1 MCSKEVEIMDGRMD
15 GNMDHVSVSP
25 GGSGGATGQ
34 GGAMK
39 IVISLEEATIR
50 LLASAIG
57 AALASGTV
65 PASGSMQQAAEASAV
80 TSGDDAGAS
89 VARPLSVST
98 AMASPLP
105 IPADRPPA
113 VDPKAS
119 VLPDALI
126 CLEDGHRLTML
137 KRYLRSRFGL
147 TPEQYRARWGL
158 PLDYPMVAPR
168 YAMQRSDIARRSGL
182 GRNGRK
188 RREPPAEAPADP
200 VDVSASR

>member
-1 MCSKEVEIMDGRMD
+1 MDGR
-15 GNMDHVSVSP
+15 VEE
-25 GGSGGATGQ
+25 GQ
-34 GGAMK
+34 MERVLVADESRRDAVESSK
-39 IVISLEEATIR
+39 VIKVIISLEESAIR

-57 AALASGTV
+57 AAMASGGRQA
-65 PASGSMQQAAEASAV
+65 PAPMSGAV
-80 TSGDDAGAS
+80 SVQGSVDSQNEVSGGVVQNA
-89 VARPLSVST
+89 
-98 AMASPLP
+98 AMAKGVSPLP

-188 RREPPAEAPADP
+188 RRASAAETSPSS
-200 VDVSASR
+200 VDVSATR